1 MASAETALVF
11 DLKVRIGCHDRLCVN
26 SDADETLAKWETSYV
41 SEVIRHSCRK
51 YDMPKKE
58 IRKENENQ
66 SENFIYPD
74 ASLLKH
80 HAHWLHL
87 KDNGRGNGV
96 TYLTHK
102 KAVLKTH

>member
-51 YDMPKKE
+51 
-58 IRKENENQ
+58 
-66 SENFIYPD
+66 
-74 ASLLKH
+74 
-80 HAHWLHL
+80 
-87 KDNGRGNGV
+87 
-96 TYLTHK
+96 
-102 KAVLKTH
+102 